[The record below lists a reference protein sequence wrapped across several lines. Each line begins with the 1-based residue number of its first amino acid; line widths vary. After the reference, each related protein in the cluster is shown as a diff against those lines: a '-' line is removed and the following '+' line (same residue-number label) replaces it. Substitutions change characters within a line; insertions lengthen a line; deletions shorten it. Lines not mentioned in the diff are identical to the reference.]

1 MSKLYIIGNGFDLK
15 HGLPSRY
22 SDFARFCE
30 ITNWKLY
37 EQINILF
44 PNITKDSL
52 WSNFEEG
59 LGSVDTDKLYSL
71 FYKSYKSDKRNDGF
85 LKLHTELKGSFRDW
99 IISLKALTKILQRQF
114 VFDNNDCFITFNYT
128 NTLEASYN
136 IKDCRILH
144 IHGYATP
151 DDEGLYTDYIFG
163 HKQPEQKS
171 QDIIDS
177 FDYLSKDFSNGFR
190 KDFKVTELSDK
201 ITIWRREGIAFEK
214 IVVLGHSLNEID
226 DDYMQTL
233 LKLLPNKPWIVEYL
247 NLEDYYRKN
256 SNLQRLQLPITKI
269 SFIRSY
275 SMCKEIITCPNYGA
289 QNLHYGKCENSGT
302 TIREPKATT
311 TIQL

>member
-37 EQINILF
+37 EQINLLF
-44 PNITKDSL
+44 PNITKESL

-71 FYKSYKSDKRNDGF
+71 FYKAYKSDKRNDGF
-85 LKLHTELKGSFRDW
+85 LKLHTELKSCFRDW
-99 IISLKALTKILQRQF
+99 IISLKTLTEKLQRRF

-136 IKDCRILH
+136 IKDDRILH
-144 IHGYATP
+144 IHGYATHY
-151 DDEGLYTDYIFG
+151 DEKYFTDYIFG
-163 HKQPEQKS
+163 HKQPEEKS

-177 FDYLSKDFSNGFR
+177 FDYLRKDFSNSLR

-201 ITIWRREGIAFEK
+201 ITIWKQEGFEFEK

-226 DDYMQTL
+226 DDYMQKILAL
-233 LKLLPNKPWIVEYL
+233 LLNTPWVVEYL
-247 NLEDYYRKN
+247 NLEDYYRKKN
-256 SNLQRLQLPITKI
+256 NLQRLPLPNTNV
-269 SFIRSY
+269 SFIRS
-275 SMCKEIITCPNYGA
+275 
-289 QNLHYGKCENSGT
+289 
-302 TIREPKATT
+302 
-311 TIQL
+311 